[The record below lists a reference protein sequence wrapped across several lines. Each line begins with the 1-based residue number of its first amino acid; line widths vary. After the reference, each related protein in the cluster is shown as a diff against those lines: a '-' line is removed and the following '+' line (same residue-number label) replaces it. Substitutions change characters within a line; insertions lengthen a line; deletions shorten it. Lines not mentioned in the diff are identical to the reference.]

1 MKYGVGKEKG
11 SSRFFICREGEGVPL
26 SPERYTEKKKAL
38 KQAAALEGM
47 TYKEYMKAHRQNG
60 IEDKDGKQ

>member
-1 MKYGVGKEKG
+1 MKYGVGKERG
-11 SSRFFICREGEGVPL
+11 SRRFFICREGEGVPL

-47 TYKEYMKAHRQNG
+47 SFKDYMKAYRKDHR
-60 IEDKDGKQ
+60 DD